1 MAVTEQLIKEGG
13 RSLIIAAAYVPEAS
27 QKEFYGRIC

>member
-13 RSLIIAAAYVPEAS
+13 RSLIIAAAHVPEAS
-27 QKEFYGRIC
+27 QESEF